1 MIHPLIRKLQCCK
14 STPNVRGPQGPQ
26 RPQGDPGTQGESGI
40 GILNMLYFKNISV
53 ILTNGSATIVD
64 LSYNSDLTES
74 AGLNGFFTENDNEDT
89 NIIFNKLTSPTIYG
103 IEIYAHC
110 DLSGSKSGD
119 TIILDLSGTIIE
131 TGFNNK
137 ILIDARSVN
146 LKINNGITTSVSFG
160 PVMYRITNSSVNSS
174 ERVIHSNNEYRFRAT
189 LLGTNNETITLSNI
203 QLVIKAIK
211 TGI

>member
-1 MIHPLIRKLQCCK
+1 MSVDSSTYIRKLRCCK

-26 RPQGDPGTQGESGI
+26 GEQGIQGESGI
-40 GILNMLYFKNISV
+40 GILNMLYFKNITAQV
-53 ILTNGSATIVD
+53 NGSTSVD
-64 LSYNSDLTES
+64 LSYNSDLTEL
-74 AGLNGFFTENDNEDT
+74 AGLNRFFTENDNEDT
-89 NIIFNKLTSPTIYG
+89 NIIFNGLTSPTIYG

>member
-1 MIHPLIRKLQCCK
+1 MSVDSSTYIRKLQCCK

-26 RPQGDPGTQGESGI
+26 GEQGIQGESGI
-40 GILNMLYFKNISV
+40 GILNMLYFKNITAQV
-53 ILTNGSATIVD
+53 NGSTSVD
-64 LSYNSDLTES
+64 LSYNSDLTEL

-89 NIIFNKLTSPTIYG
+89 NIIFNGLTSPTIYG